1 MTNKTTLLLVDDHDI
16 VREGLE
22 ALLALETDI
31 QIVGTAASGAEALV
45 AYQTL
50 KPNVVLL
57 DLRMPGMDGLDV
69 LNALIKMDSKA
80 RVLMLSSH
88 DGDEAIHRALGAGA
102 AGYLLK
108 KTRRAE
114 LAQAIRTAK
123 DGPVK
128 PTGEIA
134 ERIEQRS
141 PFSALTA
148 RETEILAEV
157 ARSSKNREIAISLG
171 ISENT
176 VKNHI
181 NTILLKLNAADRTE
195 AVTIGLQRGIIDLG
209 R

>member
-1 MTNKTTLLLVDDHDI
+1 MTNKTTVLLVDDHDI

-22 ALLALETDI
+22 ALLAVETDI
-31 QIVGTAASGAEALV
+31 QIVGSAASGAEALV
-45 AYQTL
+45 AYQQL

-69 LNALIKMDSKA
+69 LSALLKMDNKA

-88 DGDEAIHRALGAGA
+88 DGDEAIHRAFEAGA

-108 KTRRAE
+108 KTRRPE

-123 DGPVK
+123 DGNVK

-134 ERIEQRS
+134 QRIEQRS
-141 PFSALTA
+141 PFSALTT

-157 ARSSKNREIAISLG
+157 ARGSKNREIAINLG